1 MRSFIFCGETEIES
15 FLRSE
20 CWIERIAARQN
31 CRASCG
37 DPIRF
42 ELFWID
48 IDEAL
53 ALGEERFFT
62 GFHAPLAEVARR
74 IDANAGARA

>member
-1 MRSFIFCGETEIES
+1 MSPSGG
-15 FLRSE
+15 
-20 CWIERIAARQN
+20 
-31 CRASCG
+31 G

-53 ALGEERFFT
+53 ALGADRFFT

-74 IDANAGARA
+74 VATRAGARP